1 MAFPK
6 THDSLHRRKRTKPV
20 STGKRVTPQPRDIL
34 WFQKLHEHGPLT
46 SSYLHAFSKHICK
59 SPGRARD
66 RLTDLFNEARTPE
79 RAPYLIRPEQ
89 QFYTLDARYQE
100 LVYDISLSAENVLQG
115 RGHWHRHAGG
125 ASGPWRHRHL
135 VASITASIE
144 LATLKRNDINFI
156 HQHKILSRADTTLRC
171 NVPFIN
177 SATGKTEKR
186 DLIPDALFGLEYIK
200 DNKSAYRFFVVEA
213 DRGTEPTK
221 SSKFNRKS
229 HLRSFLQYENYI
241 AKGLYKD
248 HLKLTAGLLV
258 LNVVVH
264 ETTMNAMQNLLNKL
278 YPRGNAYHLFQ
289 TVDENLIRSLSD
301 MSAQFD
307 PLGSWQRSGHD
318 NLIIG

>member
-1 MAFPK
+1 MSFPK
-6 THDSLHRRKRTKPV
+6 THDSLHRRKRMYPV

-46 SSYLHAFSKHICK
+46 SSYLHAFSKHMCK

-66 RLTDLFNEARTPE
+66 RLTDLFNEARTPH
-79 RAPYLIRPEQ
+79 RAPYLTRPRQ

-100 LVYDISLSAENVLQG
+100 LVYDVSLSAESVLQE
-115 RGHWHRHAGG
+115 RSLLHRHAGG

-144 LATLKRNDINFI
+144 LATLQRTDINFI
-156 HQHKILSRADTTLRC
+156 HQHQILERAETTLRC
-171 NVPFIN
+171 TVPFIN
-177 SATGKTEKR
+177 PVTRKTEKR
-186 DLIPDALFGLEYIK
+186 DLIPDALFGLEYVK
-200 DNKSAYRFFVVEA
+200 DEQPTYRFFVIEA

-248 HLKLTAGLLV
+248 HLNLTAGLLI

-264 ETTMNAMQNLLNKL
+264 ETTMHAMQNLLTKL
-278 YPRGNAYHLFQ
+278 YPKGNAYHLFQ
-289 TVDENLIRSLSD
+289 TVDENLIRSLGD
-301 MSAQFD
+301 MSEQFD
-307 PLGSWQRSGHD
+307 PLGAWQRSGHED
-318 NLIIG
+318 LIIG